1 VNVTAAITVVPRF
14 CGDYSLD
21 FSNLELEWQTDMTT
35 LDIDS
40 AIRSRA
46 YQYWKAEGEL
56 PGRDLDYWLKAEAEV
71 KAVAAP
77 AKKTKSATRKPAT
90 RAKAKA

>member
-1 VNVTAAITVVPRF
+1 
-14 CGDYSLD
+14 
-21 FSNLELEWQTDMTT
+21 MTT

-56 PGRDLDYWLKAEAEV
+56 PGRELDYWLKAEAEV

-77 AKKTKSATRKPAT
+77 AKKTATSSAKSPARKPAT
-90 RAKAKA
+90 RTKAKA

>member
-1 VNVTAAITVVPRF
+1 
-14 CGDYSLD
+14 
-21 FSNLELEWQTDMTT
+21 MTT

-46 YQYWKAEGEL
+46 YQFWKAEGEL

-77 AKKTKSATRKPAT
+77 AKKPARKPAT

>member
-1 VNVTAAITVVPRF
+1 
-14 CGDYSLD
+14 
-21 FSNLELEWQTDMTT
+21 MTT

-56 PGRDLDYWLKAEAEV
+56 PGRELDYWLKAEAEV
-71 KAVAAP
+71 KAVVAP
-77 AKKTKSATRKPAT
+77 ANKPARKPAT

>member
-1 VNVTAAITVVPRF
+1 
-14 CGDYSLD
+14 
-21 FSNLELEWQTDMTT
+21 MTT

-46 YQYWKAEGEL
+46 YDYWKAEGEL
-56 PGRDLDYWLKAEAEV
+56 PGRELDYWLKAEAEV

-77 AKKTKSATRKPAT
+77 AKKKPAQSPARKPAT
-90 RAKAKA
+90 RAKVKA